1 MTLCAYEC
9 SFYLIRLDFEL
20 IEGSSIDY
28 IGTYLSMKRDQ
39 VHNYLTS
46 DYILFSKFSIE

>member
-9 SFYLIRLDFEL
+9 SFYFIRLDFEL

-39 VHNYLTS
+39 VHNYLTIFFLVS
-46 DYILFSKFSIE
+46 LISIE